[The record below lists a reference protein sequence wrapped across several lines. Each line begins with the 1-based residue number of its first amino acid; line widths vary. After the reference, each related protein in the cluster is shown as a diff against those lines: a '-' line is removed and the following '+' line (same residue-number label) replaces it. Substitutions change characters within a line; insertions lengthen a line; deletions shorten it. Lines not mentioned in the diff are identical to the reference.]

1 MDDKKSYYECKRCF
15 FKCYQKNTMKK
26 HLERVKICERTL
38 DSFQYEDEDLYELSL
53 TRIYTE
59 QKKTFCDICN
69 KNFINVFSLKRHNQ
83 SCHKSVNNDKSN
95 VSNSEIN
102 NNYVEDEEVN
112 SNIDIEYSNIKNN
125 DSNKNPLCY
134 INNNNINNSVINNN
148 VNIVNN
154 NLSINIINFDDDW
167 NTSHID
173 DKQKILLLL
182 KKYKFT
188 TTLENILENEVNLN
202 VLIDNTTEN
211 GLVCNNNKFE
221 KMDVK
226 DIVKKT
232 MKKLVY
238 SLNNFK
244 NEIYERNNHELDL
257 DVINT
262 EIKKAN
268 LKYKEY
274 KSNKIDQTDVNNLIK
289 NIYNKK
295 KDDTYNHCKLLGY

>member
-69 KNFINVFSLKRHNQ
+69 KNFINVFSLKRHNH
-83 SCHKSVNNDKSN
+83 SCHKSVNNDKSK

-102 NNYVEDEEVN
+102 NNYVEDDEVN